1 MGPEN
6 EKTSGKLSGTYSGKE
21 KKGPQ
26 EVQRAVLSVLAGGRQ
41 DLELQVRATLLPSNI
56 RIWTPRMLCYSVIAL
71 ESLSG

>member
-6 EKTSGKLSGTYSGKE
+6 EKTSGKLSGTYNGKE

-56 RIWTPRMLCYSVIAL
+56 RIWTPRMLWYSVIAL